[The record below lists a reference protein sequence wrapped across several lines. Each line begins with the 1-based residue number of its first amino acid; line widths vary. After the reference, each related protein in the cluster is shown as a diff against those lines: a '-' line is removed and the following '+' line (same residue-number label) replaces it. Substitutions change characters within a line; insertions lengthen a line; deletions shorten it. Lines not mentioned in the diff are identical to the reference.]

1 MFWSIVPNEGEIQ
14 MNATAKTI
22 VLWVALLLTAV
33 LLYSIFSHPSDRK
46 ETEIT
51 FGKFMDEVNNKNVKS
66 VKIADSNLS
75 GQLVSGEN
83 FRTVVPIDYP
93 ALYDKLQG
101 IDIQIEHATPNRWQ
115 SALISWVPFIVII
128 GFWIYFMRRFRN
140 NGVLK
145 NWFSTVENSD
155 NGNVVQLEPDV
166 AKAFPSSQS
175 VNEALRLVIQLKH
188 IPGTT

>member
-1 MFWSIVPNEGEIQ
+1 

-83 FRTVVPIDYP
+83 FKTIVPMDYP